1 MDWRTLVTKFSEHIH
16 GQEGLHS
23 VKDLCNGLLHEFHL
37 ETHEEVMAYL
47 RDYLSVSRSH
57 LNFHRKWEK
66 IPNRPNIA
74 DYDEKEIAKV
84 DELIQLLS
92 KES

>member
-1 MDWRTLVTKFSEHIH
+1 
-16 GQEGLHS
+16 
-23 VKDLCNGLLHEFHL
+23 
-37 ETHEEVMAYL
+37 MAYL

-66 IPNRPNIA
+66 IPNMPNIA
-74 DYDEKEIAKV
+74 DYDEREIAKV